1 MADDIKN
8 ENPEL
13 EDEIL
18 DEEENLQVGE
28 ISSNVEYNHGNIDSV
43 MLSGKLKQSFLNYA
57 MSVIVDRAL
66 PDARDG
72 LKPVQRR
79 ILYGMDELKVYHTVA
94 HKKSARIVGD
104 VMGKYHPHGDSSIY
118 EALVRMAQDFSY
130 RYPLVDGHGNFGSV
144 DGDGA
149 AAMRYTEARMSKIS
163 GEMLRDLRKN
173 TVDFQPNYD
182 ATEQEPAVLPA
193 RIPNLLVNG
202 ATGIAV
208 GMATNIPPHN
218 LGEVIDGTIAL
229 MENPMLT
236 NEDLMHFIPGPDF
249 PTGGIIMGADGLRQA
264 YNTGSGTIVVRSK
277 CEIIEPKNKKSHA
290 EIIVTEIPYGL
301 RKSTLLERI
310 GEVAKNHIVDGIT
323 DLRDESSMKGMRI
336 VIEVRNDVNPH
347 VLLNNLYKYTQ
358 LQSSFGI
365 NTIALVDGRPESL
378 SLKRALEVYIN
389 HQIDVITRRTEYEL
403 DEDLKRMHILEGFI
417 IATDHIDEIIKIIR
431 GSMNG
436 EEKDLL
442 MERFNLSEKQAQ
454 AILDMQLRRLS
465 GLSRQKTEDEYK
477 FLESEVTRLRTIL
490 ESKENKEEIIKE
502 ELLEI
507 KAKYNDKRKSE
518 MALHLDLNIENEDL
532 IPEDD
537 VLITITRGGY
547 AKRMKTSEYHSQ
559 SRGGVGVTGIKTK
572 ENDIVEHVA
581 YTSTHDFLL
590 FFTNL
595 GRVYKLK
602 GYQIPEGNRTSK
614 GIPLVNMINFQ
625 EGEKLAAVT
634 NISDIKDSEQCIFFV
649 TKNGTIKRTSVS
661 QFQNIR
667 TNGINAI
674 NLVEGDELLQV
685 EVTSG
690 HEEIILGA
698 SNGKAIRF
706 NEDTVREIGRSATG
720 VRGMKL
726 PEGEHLVGMAVVR
739 DDVKDILV
747 VTEKGYG
754 KRTDVSEY
762 RLQTRG
768 GMGVKTLNI
777 TDKNG
782 RLATL
787 RAVNDNLD
795 LIATTNKG
803 MTIRMHCS
811 DISQTG
817 RATQGVKLIRLKD
830 DQHVS
835 SIAIVPSEEDSKI
848 DVNTNGQDVN
858 IVSDVENSNNLS
870 ENE

>member
-1 MADDIKN
+1 MENDDKNIN
-8 ENPEL
+8 ENN
-13 EDEIL
+13 EIL
-18 DEEENLQVGE
+18 DDEEEEKLQVGE
-28 ISSNVEYNHGNIDSV
+28 ISSSQEYNHGKIDSV
-43 MLSGKLKQSFLNYA
+43 MLSGKLKRSFLNYA

-79 ILYGMDELKVYHTVA
+79 ILYGMDELKVYYNVA

-130 RYPLVDGHGNFGSV
+130 RYPLVDGHGNFGSI

-163 GEMLRDLRKN
+163 AEMLRDLRKN
-173 TVDFQPNYD
+173 TVDFVPNYD
-182 ATEQEPAVLPA
+182 ATELEPAVLPA

-229 MENPMLT
+229 MENPELSS
-236 NEDLMHFIPGPDF
+236 EDLMHFIPGPDF

-264 YNTGSGTIVVRSK
+264 YNTGTGTIVVRSK
-277 CEIIEPKNKKSHA
+277 CEIIEPKNRKSHA
-290 EIIVTEIPYGL
+290 EIIVTEIPYGI
-301 RKSTLLERI
+301 RKSTILERI
-310 GEVAKNHIVDGIT
+310 GEVAKEHIVDGIV
-323 DLRDESSMKGMRI
+323 DLRDESSMRGMRI

-365 NTIALVDGRPESL
+365 NNIALVDGRPEAL

-389 HQIDVITRRTEYEL
+389 HQIDVITRRTNFEL

-442 MERFNLSEKQAQ
+442 MQRFNLSGRQAQ

-465 GLSRQKTEDEYK
+465 GLSRQKTEEEYK
-477 FLESEVTRLRTIL
+477 FLASEVERLRHIL
-490 ESKENKEEIIKE
+490 ESKENKEEIIKN

-532 IPEDD
+532 IPRDD

-547 AKRMKTSEYHSQ
+547 AKRMKTSEYRSQ
-559 SRGGVGVTGIKTK
+559 SRGGVGITGIKTK
-572 ENDIVEHVA
+572 ENDIVEHVIS
-581 YTSTHDFLL
+581 TSTHDFLL

-625 EGEKLAAVT
+625 DGEHLAAVT
-634 NISDIKDSEQCIFFV
+634 NISDIANQEQCIFFA
-649 TKNGTIKRTSVS
+649 TKKGIIKRTSVS

-674 NLVEGDELLQV
+674 NLTEGDELLQV
-685 EVTSG
+685 EVTDG
-690 HEEIILGA
+690 HREIILGA

-706 NEDTVREIGRSATG
+706 NEETVREIGRSATG

-726 PEGEHLVGMAVVR
+726 NEGDELVGMAVVR

-754 KRTDVSEY
+754 KRTDADEY

-782 RLATL
+782 RLASL
-787 RAVNDNLD
+787 RAVNDDLD

-803 MTIRMHCS
+803 VTIRMHCA

-817 RATQGVKLIRLKD
+817 RAAQGVKLIRLRD

-835 SIAIVPSEEDSKI
+835 SIAIVEREDDEVVQVESPVASQEVSV
-848 DVNTNGQDVN
+848 DSPQEN
-858 IVSDVENSNNLS
+858 IQAE
-870 ENE
+870 

>member
-1 MADDIKN
+1 MENDDKNIN
-8 ENPEL
+8 ENN
-13 EDEIL
+13 EIL
-18 DEEENLQVGE
+18 DDEEEEKLQVGE
-28 ISSNVEYNHGNIDSV
+28 ISSSQEYNHGKIDSV
-43 MLSGKLKQSFLNYA
+43 MLSGKLKRSFLNYA

-79 ILYGMDELKVYHTVA
+79 ILYGMDELKVYYNVA

-130 RYPLVDGHGNFGSV
+130 RYPLVDGHGNFGSI

-163 GEMLRDLRKN
+163 VEMLRDLRKN
-173 TVDFQPNYD
+173 TVDFVPNYD
-182 ATEQEPAVLPA
+182 ATELEPAVLPA

-229 MENPMLT
+229 MENPELSS
-236 NEDLMHFIPGPDF
+236 EDLMHFIPGPDF

-264 YNTGSGTIVVRSK
+264 YNTGTGTIVVRSK
-277 CEIIEPKNKKSHA
+277 CEIIEPKNRKSHA
-290 EIIVTEIPYGL
+290 EIIVTEIPYGI
-301 RKSTLLERI
+301 RKSTILERI
-310 GEVAKNHIVDGIT
+310 GEVAKEHIVDGIV
-323 DLRDESSMKGMRI
+323 DLRDESSMRGMRI

-365 NTIALVDGRPESL
+365 NNIALVDGRPEAL

-389 HQIDVITRRTEYEL
+389 HQIDVITRRTNFEL

-442 MERFNLSEKQAQ
+442 MQRFNLSERQAQ

-465 GLSRQKTEDEYK
+465 GLSRQKTEEEYK
-477 FLESEVTRLRTIL
+477 FLASEVERLRHIL
-490 ESKENKEEIIKE
+490 ESKENKEEIIKN

-532 IPEDD
+532 IPRDD

-547 AKRMKTSEYHSQ
+547 AKRMKTSEYRSQ
-559 SRGGVGVTGIKTK
+559 SRGGVGITGIKTK
-572 ENDIVEHVA
+572 ENDIVEHVIS
-581 YTSTHDFLL
+581 TSTHDFLL

-625 EGEKLAAVT
+625 DGEHLAAVT
-634 NISDIKDSEQCIFFV
+634 NISDIANQEQCIFFA
-649 TKNGTIKRTSVS
+649 TKKGIIKRTSVS

-674 NLVEGDELLQV
+674 NLTEGDELLQV
-685 EVTSG
+685 EVTDG
-690 HEEIILGA
+690 HREIILGA

-706 NEDTVREIGRSATG
+706 NEETVREIGRSATG

-726 PEGEHLVGMAVVR
+726 NEGDELVGMAVVR

-754 KRTDVSEY
+754 KRTDADEY

-782 RLATL
+782 RLASL
-787 RAVNDNLD
+787 RAVNDDLD

-803 MTIRMHCS
+803 VTIRMHCA

-817 RATQGVKLIRLKD
+817 RAAQGVKLIRLRD

-835 SIAIVPSEEDSKI
+835 SIAIVEREDDEVVQVESP
-848 DVNTNGQDVN
+848 VASQE
-858 IVSDVENSNNLS
+858 VSVDSPQENNQA
-870 ENE
+870 E